1 MNTYE
6 EQKAR
11 VAKFNVIDDVF
22 FQKMVEDIEVAEEML
37 RIILRKPKLK
47 VIKCQAQRFLRNTGA
62 HSVVLDV
69 LCEDEDNSIIHA
81 EVQKKDD
88 DDYQRRMRFNIS
100 NIDTVF
106 TEKGIKYEALPDVYA
121 IFISKFDIFNEQ
133 RTIYHINRVIEETG
147 SVVDNGVHEIYV
159 NTAIDDGSDISELM
173 QYFKKSIGEHENFMK
188 LCNRVKYFKESQ
200 EGVTSMCQVMEDYA
214 KEVSD
219 EKLKANDIQMATN
232 LLRNGV
238 SVNIIANSI
247 PTLTKEDI
255 EEISHKI
262 ENNEI

>member
-1 MNTYE
+1 
-6 EQKAR
+6 
-11 VAKFNVIDDVF
+11 
-22 FQKMVEDIEVAEEML
+22 
-37 RIILRKPKLK
+37 
-47 VIKCQAQRFLRNTGA
+47 
-62 HSVVLDV
+62 VLDV

-88 DDYQRRMRFNIS
+88 DDHQKRMRFNIS

-173 QYFKKSIGEHENFMK
+173 QYFKMSVGEHEKFMK
-188 LCNRVKYFKESQ
+188 LCKRVKYFKESQ
-200 EGVTSMCQVMEDYA
+200 EGVTSMCQVLEDYV
-214 KEVSD
+214 KE
-219 EKLKANDIQMATN
+219 KDIQTAIN
-232 LLRNGV
+232 FLKKGV
-238 SVNIIANSI
+238 SVSLVADSI
-247 PTLTKEDI
+247 STLTLEEVEDLN
-255 EEISHKI
+255 SKI
-262 ENNEI
+262 QNNEI

>member
-22 FQKMVEDIEVAEEML
+22 FQKMVEDIEVAEEVL
-37 RIILRKPKLK
+37 KIIMQKHGLT
-47 VIKCQAQRFLRNTGA
+47 VIKCEVQRFLRNIDA
-62 HSVVLDV
+62 HSVVLDL
-69 LCEDEDNSIIHA
+69 LCEDEDHSIIHV

-88 DDYQRRMRFNIS
+88 DDHQKRVRFNIS

-106 TEKGIKYEALPDVYA
+106 TEKGIKYEELPDVYA
-121 IFISKFDIFNEQ
+121 IFISNFDIFSEQ

-159 NTAIDDGSDISELM
+159 NTAIDDGSDIAELM
-173 QYFKKSIGEHENFMK
+173 QYFKKSVGEHENFMK

-200 EGVTSMCQVMEDYA
+200 EGVANMCQVMEDYV
-214 KEVSD
+214 KE
-219 EKLKANDIQMATN
+219 KDIQTATN
-232 LLRNGV
+232 FLRNGASV
-238 SVNIIANSI
+238 SLVVNSMPNL
-247 PTLTKEDI
+247 TLKDV
-255 EEISHKI
+255 EELSRKI
-262 ENNEI
+262 EKKEI

>member
-1 MNTYE
+1 
-6 EQKAR
+6 
-11 VAKFNVIDDVF
+11 
-22 FQKMVEDIEVAEEML
+22 
-37 RIILRKPKLK
+37 
-47 VIKCQAQRFLRNTGA
+47 
-62 HSVVLDV
+62 
-69 LCEDEDNSIIHA
+69 
-81 EVQKKDD
+81 
-88 DDYQRRMRFNIS
+88 
-100 NIDTVF
+100 
-106 TEKGIKYEALPDVYA
+106 
-121 IFISKFDIFNEQ
+121 
-133 RTIYHINRVIEETG
+133 
-147 SVVDNGVHEIYV
+147 VDNGVHEIYV

>member
-6 EQKAR
+6 EQKAI

-22 FQKMVEDIEVAEEML
+22 FQKMVDDIEVAEEML

-47 VIKCQAQRFLRNTGA
+47 VIKCQTQRFLRNTGA
-62 HSVVLDV
+62 HSVVLDL
-69 LCEDEDNSIIHA
+69 LCEDEDHSIIHA

-88 DDYQRRMRFNIS
+88 DDHQKRVRFNIS

-106 TEKGIKYEALPDVYA
+106 TEKGIKYEELPDVYA

-147 SVVDNGVHEIYV
+147 SIVDNGIHEIYV
-159 NTAIDDGSDISELM
+159 NTAINDGSDIAELM
-173 QYFKKSIGEHENFMK
+173 QYFKKSVGDHENFMK
-188 LCNRVKYFKESQ
+188 LCKRVKYFKESQ
-200 EGVTSMCQVMEDYA
+200 EGVASMCQVLEEYA
-214 KEVSD
+214 A
-219 EKLKANDIQMATN
+219 EKVKANDIQTAIN
-232 LLRNGV
+232 LLKNGASV
-238 SVNIIANSI
+238 SLVVNSI
-247 PTLTKEDI
+247 PTLTQKDV
-255 EEISHKI
+255 EELSCKI